1 MKFETLF
8 FADILLFDIMNA
20 LANGINSLALNN
32 DSINMFYGGNLEYF
46 ENFEP
51 QPFSGLRLPPYLR
64 WVDCWL
70 YENNYS
76 QDDLQQIQIAL
87 SNNWELV
94 EDEFFSSQLDRE
106 VLYLLTNNLELVE
119 DSQVMG
125 DKWIP
130 SLRAEDPNEDEG
142 HGWWENG
149 LPSSGDHQDS
159 INDLLEGRFPSKC
172 VCNMCQWG
180 RNIQTDSMHRVLT
193 AHQEAISLLQISMPC
208 KLKLIPYLKLAYF
221 NFVIQSTRIG
231 LLR

>member
-64 WVDCWL
+64 WVDFWL
-70 YENNYS
+70 EENNYS

-94 EDEFFSSQLDRE
+94 EDQAMEDNDRWFP
-106 VLYLLTNNLELVE
+106 Y
-119 DSQVMG
+119 
-125 DKWIP
+125 
-130 SLRAEDPNEDEG
+130 LRAEDPNEDEG
-142 HGWWENG
+142 YLWRENC
-149 LPSSGDHQDS
+149 LPSSGEHQES
-159 INDLLEGRFPSKC
+159 IDNLVERRFPSQC
-172 VCNMCQWG
+172 LCNMCVWG
-180 RNIQTDSMHRVLT
+180 RRNIQTHSMHRFLT
-193 AHQEAISLLQISMPC
+193 AHQEAYSLLRDSMPC
-208 KLKLIPYLKLAYF
+208 KLKLIPYLKLGAF
-221 NFVIQSTRIG
+221 
-231 LLR
+231 